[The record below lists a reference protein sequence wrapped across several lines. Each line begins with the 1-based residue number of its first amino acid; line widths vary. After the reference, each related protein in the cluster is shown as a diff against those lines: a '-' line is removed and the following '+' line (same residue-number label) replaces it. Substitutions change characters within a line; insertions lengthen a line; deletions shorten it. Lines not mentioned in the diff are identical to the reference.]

1 MDYQALLY
9 NPTQLIFGVT
19 AVLTPAA
26 ASPGALTLSAIDKTM
41 GITVADAREIGV
53 ETIQPAAV
61 IRMAELLAGGLARE
75 DLSEASLSM
84 NGKTWRVESYR
95 LIPSPKG
102 EADGE
107 AWLLLVEA

>member
-9 NPTQLIFGVT
+9 RPAQLIFGVT
-19 AVLTPAA
+19 AVLVPAA
-26 ASPGALTLSAIDKTM
+26 ASPGELTLSAIDKTA

-53 ETIQPAAV
+53 ETILPAAV
-61 IRMAELLAGGLARE
+61 IRMAELIEGGLAAT
-75 DLSEASLSM
+75 DLSGATLTM
-84 NGKTWRVESYR
+84 NGKAWRVDSYR
-95 LIPSPKG
+95 LVPSPKG